1 MNEIRPSSHMS
12 RRIFAVLA
20 GFAVV
25 VILSIVTDGVMHATG
40 VFPQSAGMSA
50 GLFVLATAY
59 RTVYGVLGSYVTA
72 WLAPDRPMLHSLI
85 GGAIGFVLSIAGAVV
100 TWNHQPSLGPHWYPL
115 ALIVTALPGAWVGAK
130 LRLMQLD
137 AK

>member
-1 MNEIRPSSHMS
+1 MS

-25 VILSIVTDGVMHATG
+25 VILSIGTDGVMHATG

-50 GLFVLATAY
+50 GLFLLATVY

-72 WLAPDRPMLHSLI
+72 WLAPDRPMLHSLF
-85 GGAIGFVLSIAGAVV
+85 GGAIGFVLSSAGAIA
-100 TWNHQPSLGPHWYPL
+100 TWNQQPSLGPHWYPL
-115 ALIVTALPGAWVGAK
+115 ALVVLALPGAWAGGK
-130 LRLMQLD
+130 LRVLQLQD
-137 AK
+137 SPQPALRS